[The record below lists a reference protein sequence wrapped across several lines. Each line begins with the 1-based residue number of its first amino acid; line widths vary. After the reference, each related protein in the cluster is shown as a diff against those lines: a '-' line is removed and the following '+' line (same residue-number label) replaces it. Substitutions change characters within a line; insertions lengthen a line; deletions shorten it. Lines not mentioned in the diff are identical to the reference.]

1 MQVGAESSL
10 AVRLF
15 GGCLMDTCRT
25 ALGVLTLNESTVNG
39 IVASLEPLLA
49 RLKNRAKVD
58 EYV

>member
-1 MQVGAESSL
+1 
-10 AVRLF
+10 
-15 GGCLMDTCRT
+15 MDTCRT